1 MTPLATLGLGLL
13 LGLKHALEADHLIA
27 VSTIV
32 TREQSPWRALWIG
45 LWWGAGHTFTL
56 LLTGVVVLGLK
67 TQIPPPLGLSLEF
80 LVGVVLV
87 GLGLTTLYDCWR
99 KRLHAHSHVHA
110 DAVYPRAER
119 HIHFHTHAESSAH
132 RHSHLVQVG
141 FKPLLVGMVHGL
153 AGSAALMLLVLTA
166 IPSATL
172 GLLYIMLFGCG
183 SIIGMGLVSFLMG
196 MFVTFASD
204 WLHKID
210 LRIRVVM
217 GALSTAF
224 GAWMVV
230 EIGVV
235 QGLFVA

>member
-32 TREQSPWRALWIG
+32 TREQSPWRALGIG
-45 LWWGAGHTFTL
+45 LWWGAGHTLTL

-80 LVGVVLV
+80 LVGIVLV

-99 KRLHAHSHVHA
+99 KRLHAHSHIHPDIVSLHK
-110 DAVYPRAER
+110 ER
-119 HIHFHTHAESSAH
+119 HTHFHTHAESSAH
-132 RHSHLVQVG
+132 RHSHRVHVG
-141 FKPLLVGMVHGL
+141 FKPLLIGMVHGL

-166 IPSATL
+166 IPSAML
-172 GLLYIMLFGCG
+172 GLLYVVLFGCG

-204 WLHKID
+204 WLHELD
-210 LRIRVVM
+210 LRLRVVT
-217 GALSTAF
+217 GVLSTAF
-224 GAWMVV
+224 GVWMVV
-230 EIGVV
+230 EISVV
-235 QGLFVA
+235 QGLLVV